1 MKRYFFVFLLLLGQL
16 HALEREST
24 LKMYGVIFEALG
36 LKAPIHLY
44 VNDKEYRS
52 VFRHSP
58 DIELVDVFEKSDIV
72 LVTTEEALELAR
84 RKKGQ
89 NPEGKPIVFAT
100 DYHFLKSCEKA
111 VGAFYWRKGRS
122 QLLFLKK
129 RLERHHITVPK
140 RYDQFVIDEL

>member
-1 MKRYFFVFLLLLGQL
+1 MKRFFFFFLLLCGQL
-16 HALEREST
+16 YALEREST
-24 LKMYGVIFEALG
+24 LKMYATIFEALG

-44 VNDKEYRS
+44 VDDKEYRS

-89 NPEGKPIVFAT
+89 IPEGKPLLFAT

-129 RLERHHITVPK
+129 RLDKHHIVVPK